1 MENSL
6 KKALGIIYGLAI
18 GDALGRPTEFIS
30 REEIK
35 KRFGEDGIQEL
46 PDPALFTDDTQ
57 MAIAIAETLTKTQSF
72 YVEDFMKELK
82 IEFVN
87 WLNSP
92 ENNRGPGRTCLT
104 GCRNMEL
111 GQPWQES
118 GVKESMGCG
127 TAMRVAPIAFV
138 LQYDPALLENIA
150 HVSGICTHR
159 HRGADAACLGTA
171 WLVKLALENH
181 PLNEFIPAV
190 LDFTKGISSE
200 FTECIEKVRECME
213 WENEEKALDYLGE
226 GWIGPEAT
234 ALALYC
240 LKYPNDYKKTVIR
253 GANTN
258 GDSDSIACIAGAISG
273 AYLGIDGIPTEW
285 VQSIE
290 KKDYLYKLAVRI
302 MHKTCKQKRKAK

>member
-6 KKALGIIYGLAI
+6 KKAMGIMYGLAI
-18 GDALGRPTEFIS
+18 GDALGKPTEFIS

-35 KRFGEDGIQEL
+35 RRFGKDGIQEL

-57 MAIAIAETLTKTQSF
+57 MAIAIAEALTKTQSF
-72 YVEDFMKELK
+72 YIEDFMKELK
-82 IEFVN
+82 VEFVT

-104 GCRNMEL
+104 GCRNLEL
-111 GQPWQES
+111 GLSWQES
-118 GVKESMGCG
+118 GVKGSMGCG

-138 LQYDPALLENIA
+138 LQHDSALLENIA
-150 HVSGICTHR
+150 HASGICTHG

-190 LDFTKGISSE
+190 LDFTKDISPE
-200 FTECIEKVRECME
+200 FTECIEKIRECME
-213 WENEEKALDYLGE
+213 WEDEERALDYLGE

-240 LKYPNDYKKTVIR
+240 FLKYPNDYKRTIIR

-273 AYLGIDGIPTEW
+273 AYLGIDGIPVEW

-290 KKDYLYKLAVRI
+290 KKDYLYKLAIR
-302 MHKTCKQKRKAK
+302 MDNKQVK